1 MLRPLMRIGLIGAG
15 NMATALARGWG
26 EPVLVSDVD
35 HGRAQLLA
43 EQVGGEA
50 PGANAYVADQS
61 NAVVLCH
68 KPAQLREVAE
78 EIRDRAKVV
87 ISILGGTRLEDV
99 EAAYPGLP
107 VYRFMPN
114 IPAEVGHGVFCYAPG
129 TLASEGPE
137 QDVLDLFGRIGTVV
151 KLPEPLIEPATAL
164 MGCGPAFF
172 ALVVEALVDAGVRH
186 GLTPDDAGR
195 MAVETMAG
203 TASVLREHGDDT
215 AGLRRR
221 VTSPGGSTARGL
233 AALERGGVRAAFSDA
248 VDAVAPR

>member
-1 MLRPLMRIGLIGAG
+1 MKIGLIGAG

-26 EPVLVSDVD
+26 EPVVVSDVD
-35 HGRAQLLA
+35 HGRAQILA
-43 EQVGGEA
+43 EQLGGEA
-50 PGANAYVADQS
+50 PGSNAYVADKAD
-61 NAVVLCH
+61 AVVLCH
-68 KPAQLREVAE
+68 KPAQLNEVAD
-78 EIRDRAKVV
+78 EIRDRAKVIV
-87 ISILGGTRLEDV
+87 SILGGTPLAAV

-114 IPAEVGHGVFCYAPG
+114 IPAEVGQGVLCFAPG
-129 TLASEGPE
+129 SHAAEGPE
-137 QDVLDLFGRIGTVV
+137 QDVLELFGRIGVVV

-186 GLTPDDAGR
+186 GLTADDAVR
-195 MAVETMAG
+195 LAVEAMGG
-203 TASVLREHGDDT
+203 TAAVLRENGDDT

-233 AALERGGVRAAFSDA
+233 AALERGGLRTAFSDA
-248 VDAVAPR
+248 VDAVVDR